1 MFTDFKS
8 EWPTHDKFIL
18 CSCDDAY
25 LDRYFPRF
33 YDTFSKHW
41 RLPIHVH
48 MIDPSEESLERLD
61 DLELSYTH
69 CDTKQYDWTQSGET
83 LRSSNPKYS
92 VNTTEHMTRAMYE
105 TYCQAQRFILLGH
118 NIREQQ
124 SVIVA
129 DVDAY
134 ALRTPA
140 DTERENLHKDMAFTT
155 FNSRLMATFC
165 HFHPKRKEEILTAA
179 VLMTKM
185 VKESKTMG
193 VDQKVLKQVF
203 GSLPYTELTNG
214 EWIRHLDVKTEQ
226 DRQEHDSCLIYHE
239 KGTRGKIK
247 PVEVTWTDI
256 KTQN

>member
-1 MFTDFKS
+1 
-8 EWPTHDKFIL
+8 
-18 CSCDDAY
+18 
-25 LDRYFPRF
+25 
-33 YDTFSKHW
+33 
-41 RLPIHVH
+41 
-48 MIDPSEESLERLD
+48 LD

-92 VNTTEHMTRAMYE
+92 VNTTEHMTRAIYE
-105 TYCQAQRFILLGH
+105 TYCQAQRFILVGH

-134 ALRTPA
+134 ALRSPT
-140 DTERENLHKDMAFTT
+140 DSQSKKLYKDMAFTT

-165 HFHPKRKEEILTAA
+165 HFHPKRKEESLTSATM
-179 VLMTKM
+179 MTKM
-185 VKESKTMG
+185 VKESKTIG

-214 EWIRHLDVKTEQ
+214 EWIRHWDVKTEQ
-226 DRQEHDSCLIYHE
+226 DRQEHNRCLVYHE
-239 KGTRGKIK
+239 KGTRGKNK
-247 PVEVTWTDI
+247 PVEVRWKDI